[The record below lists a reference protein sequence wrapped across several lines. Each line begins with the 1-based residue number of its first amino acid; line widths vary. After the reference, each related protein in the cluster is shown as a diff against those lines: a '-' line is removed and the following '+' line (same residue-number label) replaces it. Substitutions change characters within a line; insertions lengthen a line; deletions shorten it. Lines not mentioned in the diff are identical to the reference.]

1 MKEILLM
8 LLYLRKGSQSM
19 NRKQLNALSDR
30 EIKHA
35 LIQTQFILLLI
46 SAIWILVYKN
56 NWTYWKKVLTIRG
69 DDHLFTY
76 GILPALVVVL
86 LQIIIDKSVPRH
98 WFDDDG
104 INERMMQALSIPELF
119 LFMGLV
125 AFSEE
130 LLFRGLIQSTFGIW
144 ITTLCFVVIHV
155 RYLKKPL
162 VIVVLV
168 LISLLLSWLFTKT
181 NSLIIPMIT
190 HYVIDLL
197 LGILLKQQFNQAAL
211 R

>member
-1 MKEILLM
+1 
-8 LLYLRKGSQSM
+8 M
-19 NRKQLNALSDR
+19 NRKQLNALSDQ

-35 LIQTQFILLLI
+35 LIQTQLILLLI
-46 SAIWILVYKN
+46 SVMWILIYKN
-56 NWTYWKKVLTIRG
+56 NWPYWKKVLTIRG
-69 DDHLFTY
+69 DDHLFIF
-76 GILPALVVVL
+76 GVLPALVVVL

-104 INERMMQALSIPELF
+104 MNERMMRALSIPELF

-144 ITTLCFVVIHV
+144 ITTLCFAVIHV

-162 VIVVLV
+162 VIFVLV
-168 LISLLLSWLFTKT
+168 LISLLLSWLFAKT
-181 NSLIIPMIT
+181 NSLIIPMVVHFI
-190 HYVIDLL
+190 IDLL
-197 LGILLKQQFNQAAL
+197 LGLLLKWQSNQSSL
-211 R
+211 